1 MGRIITDIDVHFEED
16 WFRFEEK
23 TVQRNL
29 NIFRK
34 AIINLIKL
42 FKSRTESKKVISK
55 IILDCLLDTNSILRI
70 TTEI

>member
-16 WFRFEEK
+16 WFRVEEK

-34 AIINLIKL
+34 VAINLIKL

-55 IILDCLLDTNSILRI
+55 IMLDCLLDTNNILRI